1 MWGKTESMF
10 YRGQDRVFRTFSELK
25 QFVNGRGALLLLC
38 IVVMWLTVLRW
49 ATVIRAGPVCWGSWC
64 HKCDD
69 TQTCHYPGNA
79 QHTHHTCHPGL
90 TVGHM
95 MSHPPGARRD
105 RDRPPDG
112 GLWPHGERRLRC
124 PDADAIS
131 VPAIWT
137 RHCHSDS
144 ESETGDAAI
153 IITPG
158 PGHHGSG
165 RLCLIS
171 TRGWNERSKGV

>member
-10 YRGQDRVFRTFSELK
+10 YRSQNRVFRTFSELK
-25 QFVNGRGALLLLC
+25 QFVTGRGALLLFC

-49 ATVIRAGPVCWGSWC
+49 ATVIRAGSVCWGSWC

-69 TQTCHYPGNA
+69 TQTCHYRSNA
-79 QHTHHTCHPGL
+79 QHTA
-90 TVGHM
+90 HM
-95 MSHPPGARRD
+95 SPRPHSGSHPPGAR
-105 RDRPPDG
+105 PPDG
-112 GLWPHGERRLRC
+112 GVWPHGERRLRC
-124 PDADAIS
+124 PDADVIL
-131 VPAIWT
+131 VPGIWT

-158 PGHHGSG
+158 PGHPGSG
-165 RLCLIS
+165 RQALFD
-171 TRGWNERSKGV
+171 